1 MIRSPLQQ
9 QKGPAAAP
17 TAPSH
22 GSTQPQK
29 DMDMNANEGS
39 TAALQ
44 QQDHD
49 ALFEARDKL
58 TRIKDLNEL
67 VFMASEGMLG
77 TSEKAA
83 NAICAGCDTIGM
95 LLEEV
100 CDLIDGRQA

>member
-1 MIRSPLQQ
+1 MTTTLKK
-9 QKGPAAAP
+9 KGPASVGAL
-17 TAPSH
+17 PSH
-22 GSTQPQK
+22 GSTQPLEG
-29 DMDMNANEGS
+29 MDMNIDTDN

-67 VFMASEGMLG
+67 VFMAGEGMLD

-83 NAICAGCDTIGM
+83 NAICAGCDTIGR

>member
-1 MIRSPLQQ
+1 MSTLQ
-9 QKGPAAAP
+9 KANGPAKAA
-17 TAPSH
+17 TFPSH
-22 GSTQPQK
+22 GSTNPQK

-67 VFMASEGMLG
+67 VFMAGEGMLD

-83 NAICAGCDTIGM
+83 NAICTGCDTIGR

>member
-1 MIRSPLQQ
+1 MPLQNEN
-9 QKGPAAAP
+9 GPAKAATFP
-17 TAPSH
+17 DH
-22 GSTQPQK
+22 GSTNPSQ

-39 TAALQ
+39 TAALH

-67 VFMASEGMLG
+67 VFMAGEGMLD

-83 NAICAGCDTIGM
+83 NAICAGCDTIGR